1 MSMPRRFI
9 PQPLYEAMRQALE
22 RLLEIPRMVPWAV
35 SLVLVWVGG
44 AALLISCALI
54 ACLAA
59 VLLVRLAVWAYFP

>member
-9 PQPLYEAMRQALE
+9 PQPLYEAMRRALE

-59 VLLVRLAVWAYFP
+59 VLLARMVLWAYLP